1 MKGVLSL
8 LKSRKAWVT
17 IFGIITSLSGYAFGT
32 PEQGYLHA
40 GLCAI
45 LVLSIMGED
54 IAKHLKVDLPED
66 KPEGQKKDE
75 MKAMVEELIE
85 LYVKDKGKET

>member
-1 MKGVLSL
+1 MKGVISL

-17 IFGIITSLSGYAFGT
+17 IFGIITSISGYAFGS
-32 PEQGYLHA
+32 PEQAYLLA

-66 KPEGQKKDE
+66 KPGGKDKDE
-75 MKAMVEELIE
+75 MKAIVSELVE
-85 LYVKDKGKET
+85 LYMKDKKNT